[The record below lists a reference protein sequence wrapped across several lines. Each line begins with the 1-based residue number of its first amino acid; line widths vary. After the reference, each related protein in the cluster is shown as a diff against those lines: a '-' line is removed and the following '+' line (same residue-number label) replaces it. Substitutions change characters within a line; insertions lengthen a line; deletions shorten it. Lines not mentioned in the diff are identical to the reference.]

1 MSIASSRRRV
11 VSESQLSAAFDPE
24 RILRV
29 LAQHRVEFVL
39 VGALGAKL
47 FGFPRMTSDA
57 DITPAMDA
65 ENLDR
70 VVAALRELGARVYT
84 DSVPEGLAFDF
95 SARSLARASLW
106 NLVTDAGRLDLVF
119 SPKGVGGFE
128 ELAARSV
135 EFEVFGHSLR
145 VAKLEDILLM
155 KEAADR
161 PQDRQDALVIREM
174 LARDSG

>member
-1 MSIASSRRRV
+1 
-11 VSESQLSAAFDPE
+11 VSDETKSPIDRPFDPE
-24 RILRV
+24 RMLRV

-39 VGALGAKL
+39 VGALGARL
-47 FGFPRMTSDA
+47 FGFPRTTSDA

-65 ENLDR
+65 ENLNR
-70 VVAALRELGARVYT
+70 VAAALRELGARVYT
-84 DSVPEGLAFDF
+84 DSVPEGLAFDC

-119 SPKGVGGFE
+119 APAGVAGFD
-128 ELAARSV
+128 ELAPRAV
-135 EFEVFGHSLR
+135 QFEVYGGRLR

-161 PQDRQDALVIREM
+161 PQDRQDAVIIREM
-174 LARDSG
+174 LAQGAG